1 MKRNFEFL
9 ADLYPPKTPTPCPRC
24 KGGSYVFGIPNNN
37 PSKEVLACTQCGFL
51 FHYPCPACGKDT
63 AELIAREEKCFSYR
77 CQSCQHAY
85 QKPPGWLER
94 PPYFQE
100 KLYSY
105 QLNQK
110 SIEERALE
118 ALQSRSEE

>member
-1 MKRNFEFL
+1 MKEADIRKRELVDEMLRL
-9 ADLYPPKTPTPCPRC
+9 AKDDVITFFSDKVTYH
-24 KGGSYVFGIPNNN
+24 
-37 PSKEVLACTQCGFL
+37 EV
-51 FHYPCPACGKDT
+51 PCPACGKDT

-77 CQSCQHAY
+77 CQSCQHTY

-118 ALQSRSEE
+118 ALQS